1 MAGSAPMA
9 KRDVHLKRTF
19 QAFANRGYVRLWFAN
34 FLLYTSR
41 WMQMTL
47 LAWLI
52 LDLTDSPFLVALVG
66 FFSSAPMFLL
76 GLLGGVLADRVHRQR
91 LLSLTQGTNVM
102 SSCMLTLL
110 LSTGAI
116 QVWHAYVA
124 ILITG
129 TCWLLIPLRVAL

>member
-66 FFSSAPMFLL
+66 FFSRKVPKWTPAVTRKLYAEVKL
-76 GLLGGVLADRVHRQR
+76 NYQAR
-91 LLSLTQGTNVM
+91 
-102 SSCMLTLL
+102 TLL
-110 LSTGAI
+110 VSNFPFSYSFPRSA
-116 QVWHAYVA
+116 
-124 ILITG
+124 
-129 TCWLLIPLRVAL
+129 

>member
-1 MAGSAPMA
+1 MAGSAPIA

-19 QAFANRGYVRLWFAN
+19 QAFENRGYVRLWLAN

-47 LAWLI
+47 MAWLI

-76 GLLGGVLADRVHRQR
+76 GLVGGVLADRVHRQR
-91 LLSLTQGTNVM
+91 LLSLTQGTNVT
-102 SSCMLTLL
+102 SSCHAHAAAQYWRRPGVACIHGHSDYRSLL
-110 LSTGAI
+110 G
-116 QVWHAYVA
+116 
-124 ILITG
+124 
-129 TCWLLIPLRVAL
+129 P